1 MEVCLDDQQQI
12 LLRERKVISD
22 QEVAYKVGDL
32 YVAKNILT
40 NQTRQIKVTG
50 ILSEGKRV
58 LKG

>member
-12 LLRERKVISD
+12 LLRERKIISD

-40 NQTRQIKVTG
+40 NQARQIKVTG

>member
-1 MEVCLDDQQQI
+1 MEFCLDDQQQI
-12 LLRERKVISD
+12 LLRERKVITD

-40 NQTRQIKVTG
+40 NKSRQIRVTG

>member
-40 NQTRQIKVTG
+40 NQARQIKVTG

>member
-40 NQTRQIKVTG
+40 NKARQIKVTG